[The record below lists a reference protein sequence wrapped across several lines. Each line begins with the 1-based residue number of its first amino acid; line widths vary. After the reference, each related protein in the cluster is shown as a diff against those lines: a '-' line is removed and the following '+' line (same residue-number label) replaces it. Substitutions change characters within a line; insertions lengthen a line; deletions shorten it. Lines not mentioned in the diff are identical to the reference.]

1 MASAFCIYIWS
12 NAQEPVV
19 KNMKHIA
26 ILGSTGSVGKNTLS
40 VVETHADEFKVVGL
54 AANRDVD
61 TLEQQIRR
69 YRPALVALNEPA
81 AAAQLSER
89 IRDLNCTQV
98 LGGTEGLQAVATLP
112 QASQVLDGM
121 GGTAG
126 LLPTLAAI
134 NAGKDIAFVNKEV
147 MVMAGPLV
155 KAAVKKNDVNLIPL
169 DSEMSAIFQCLEGAR
184 DQQTDIHRLLITASG
199 GPFRE
204 VPKEAL
210 YSVTPQQALQHPNW
224 KMGQKITIDSATMMN
239 KGLEVIEAKW
249 LFDMEISKI
258 DVVIHPESI
267 VHSMVEWTDGSTLAQ
282 LGPTDMRIMI
292 QYALTYPRRLSAP
305 VPRLDLMEART
316 LHFEPVDFEKF
327 PCLSLAYTA
336 AEVGGTLPVVLS
348 SADEVVVAAFLEARI
363 EFMDIPAILARVMD
377 AHAVIA
383 DPTLSDI
390 LEVDRWAK
398 TTVHSIVK
406 NKKIMSQTSY

>member
-1 MASAFCIYIWS
+1 
-12 NAQEPVV
+12 
-19 KNMKHIA
+19 MKHIV
-26 ILGSTGSVGKNTLS
+26 ILGSTGSIGKNSLS
-40 VVETHADEFKVVGL
+40 VVDTHPDEFKVVGL

-61 TLEQQIRR
+61 TLEQQIRQ
-69 YRPALVALNEPA
+69 YRPELVALNEPTA
-81 AAAQLSER
+81 ASQLRER
-89 IRDLNCTQV
+89 IRDLNGNPQV
-98 LGGTEGLQAVATLP
+98 LAGPEGLQTVATMP

-121 GGTAG
+121 GGSTG

-147 MVMAGPLV
+147 MVMAGALV
-155 KAAVKKNDVNLIPL
+155 NAAVHANGVNLIPI
-169 DSEMSAIFQCLEGAR
+169 DGEMSAIFQCLEGAR
-184 DQQTDIHRLLITASG
+184 DRQADIHRLLITASG
-199 GPFRE
+199 GPFRK
-204 VPKEAL
+204 VPKETL

-249 LFDMEISKI
+249 LFDIELSKI
-258 DVVIHPESI
+258 DIVVHPESI

-292 QYALTYPRRLSAP
+292 QYALTYPHRLSTP
-305 VPRLDLMEART
+305 VPRLNLMEACT

-348 SADEVVVAAFLEARI
+348 SADEVVVEAFLDARI
-363 EFMDIPAILARVMD
+363 GFMDIPAILARVMD
-377 AHAVIA
+377 AHAVIT
-383 DPTLSDI
+383 DPTLPNI

-398 TTVHSIVK
+398 SKARSII
-406 NKKIMSQTSY
+406 KK

>member
-1 MASAFCIYIWS
+1 
-12 NAQEPVV
+12 
-19 KNMKHIA
+19 MKHIV
-26 ILGSTGSVGKNTLS
+26 ILGSTGSIGKNTLS

-69 YRPALVALNEPA
+69 YRPALVALNEPT
-81 AAAQLSER
+81 AAAQLRER

-98 LGGTEGLQAVATLP
+98 LAGTEGLQTVATMP

-121 GGTAG
+121 GGSAG

-155 KAAVKKNDVNLIPL
+155 NTAVEKNGVNLIPI
-169 DSEMSAIFQCLEGAR
+169 DGEMSAIFQCIEGAR

-204 VPKEAL
+204 VPKEEL
-210 YSVTPQQALQHPNW
+210 YFVTPQQALRHPNW

-249 LFDMEISKI
+249 LFDIELSKI
-258 DVVIHPESI
+258 DIVVHPESI

-292 QYALTYPRRLSAP
+292 QYALTYPQRLSTP
-305 VPRLDLMEART
+305 VPRLDLTEART

-348 SADEVVVAAFLEARI
+348 SADEVVVEAFLDTCI
-363 EFMDIPAILARVMD
+363 GFMDIPAILARVMD
-377 AHAVIA
+377 THVVIT

-398 TTVHSIVK
+398 STARSII
-406 NKKIMSQTSY
+406 KKQNRILKTL

>member
-1 MASAFCIYIWS
+1 
-12 NAQEPVV
+12 
-19 KNMKHIA
+19 MKHIV
-26 ILGSTGSVGKNTLS
+26 ILGSTGSIGKNTLS

-69 YRPALVALNEPA
+69 YRPALVALNEPT
-81 AAAQLSER
+81 AAAQLRER

-98 LGGTEGLQAVATLP
+98 LAGTEGLQTVATMP

-121 GGTAG
+121 GGSAG

-155 KAAVKKNDVNLIPL
+155 NTAVEKNGVNLIPI
-169 DSEMSAIFQCLEGAR
+169 DGEMSAIFQCIEGAR

-204 VPKEAL
+204 VPKEEL

-249 LFDMEISKI
+249 LFDIELSKI
-258 DVVIHPESI
+258 DIVVHPESI

-292 QYALTYPRRLSAP
+292 QYALTYPRRLSTP
-305 VPRLDLMEART
+305 VPRLDLTEART

-348 SADEVVVAAFLEARI
+348 SADEVVVEAFLDTCI
-363 EFMDIPAILARVMD
+363 GFMDIPAILARVMD
-377 AHAVIA
+377 THVVIT

-398 TTVHSIVK
+398 STARSII
-406 NKKIMSQTSY
+406 KKQNRILKTL

>member
-1 MASAFCIYIWS
+1 
-12 NAQEPVV
+12 
-19 KNMKHIA
+19 MKHIA
-26 ILGSTGSVGKNTLS
+26 ILGSTGSIGKNALS
-40 VVETHADEFKVVGL
+40 VVDTHADEFKVVGL

-61 TLEQQIRR
+61 ALEQQIRR
-69 YRPALVALNEPA
+69 YRPALVALNEPTA
-81 AAAQLSER
+81 ACQLRER
-89 IRDLNCTQV
+89 IRDLNGNPQV
-98 LGGTEGLQAVATLP
+98 LAGTEGLQAVATMP
-112 QASQVLDGM
+112 EASQVLDGM
-121 GGTAG
+121 GGSAG

-147 MVMAGPLV
+147 MVMAGSLV
-155 KAAVKKNDVNLIPL
+155 NAAVQENGVNLIPI
-169 DSEMSAIFQCLEGAR
+169 DGEMSAIFQCLEGAR
-184 DQQTDIHRLLITASG
+184 DRQADIHRLLITASG

-249 LFDMEISKI
+249 LFDIELSKI
-258 DVVIHPESI
+258 DIVVHPESI

-292 QYALTYPRRLSAP
+292 QYALTYPRRLSTP
-305 VPRLDLMEART
+305 VPRLDLMESRA

-336 AEVGGTLPVVLS
+336 AKVGGTLPVVLS
-348 SADEVVVAAFLEARI
+348 SADEVVVEAFLNACI
-363 EFMDIPAILARVMD
+363 GFMDIPAILSSVMD
-377 AHAVIA
+377 KHVVIA

-398 TTVHSIVK
+398 STARSIIK
-406 NKKIMSQTSY
+406 NKAKNSHQPSAVSHQQRRKR

>member
-1 MASAFCIYIWS
+1 
-12 NAQEPVV
+12 
-19 KNMKHIA
+19 MKHIA
-26 ILGSTGSVGKNTLS
+26 ILGSTGSIGKNALS
-40 VVETHADEFKVVGL
+40 VVDTHVDEFKVVGL
-54 AANRDVD
+54 AANRDID

-69 YRPALVALNEPA
+69 YRPALVALNEPTA
-81 AAAQLSER
+81 ACQLRER
-89 IRDLNCTQV
+89 IRDLNGNPQV
-98 LGGTEGLQAVATLP
+98 LAGTEGLQAVATMP
-112 QASQVLDGM
+112 EASQVLDGM
-121 GGTAG
+121 GGSAG

-155 KAAVKKNDVNLIPL
+155 NAAVQENGITLIPI
-169 DSEMSAIFQCLEGAR
+169 DGEMSAIFQCLEGAR
-184 DQQTDIHRLLITASG
+184 DRQADIHRLLITASG

-249 LFDMEISKI
+249 LFDIELSKI
-258 DVVIHPESI
+258 DIVVHPESI

-292 QYALTYPRRLSAP
+292 QYALTYPRRLSTP
-305 VPRLDLMEART
+305 VPRLDLMESRA

-348 SADEVVVAAFLEARI
+348 SADEVVVEAFLNACI
-363 EFMDIPAILARVMD
+363 GFMDIPAILASVMD
-377 AHAVIA
+377 KHVVIA

-398 TTVHSIVK
+398 STARSIIK
-406 NKKIMSQTSY
+406 NKTQSISHQQSAISSQ

>member
-1 MASAFCIYIWS
+1 
-12 NAQEPVV
+12 
-19 KNMKHIA
+19 MKHIA
-26 ILGSTGSVGKNTLS
+26 ILGSTGSIGKNALS
-40 VVETHADEFKVVGL
+40 VVKTHADEFKVVGL

-61 TLEQQIRR
+61 TLEQQVRR
-69 YRPALVALNEPA
+69 YRPALVAVNEPTA
-81 AAAQLSER
+81 AGILRAR
-89 IRDLNCTQV
+89 IRDINGTQV
-98 LGGTEGLQAVATLP
+98 LAGTEGLQAVATMP

-121 GGTAG
+121 GGSAG

-147 MVMAGPLV
+147 MVMAGALV
-155 KAAVKKNDVNLIPL
+155 NAAVKANGVNLIPI
-169 DSEMSAIFQCLEGAR
+169 DGEMSAIFQCLEGTR
-184 DQQTDIHRLLITASG
+184 DPQADIHRLLITASG

-204 VPKEAL
+204 VPKAEL
-210 YSVTPQQALQHPNW
+210 YSVTPEQALQHPNW

-249 LFDMEISKI
+249 LFNIKLSKI
-258 DVVIHPESI
+258 DIVVHPESI
-267 VHSMVEWTDGSTLAQ
+267 VHSMVEWADGSTLAQ

-305 VPRLDLMEART
+305 VPRLDLQEART

-348 SADEVVVAAFLEARI
+348 SADEVVVEAFLNTDI
-363 EFMDIPAILARVMD
+363 GFMDIPAILGHVMD
-377 AHAVIA
+377 KHTVVTE
-383 DPTLSDI
+383 PTLRDI

-398 TTVHSIVK
+398 STARSLIK
-406 NKKIMSQTSY
+406 NHTKIAISNNWRNRHGILD

>member
-1 MASAFCIYIWS
+1 
-12 NAQEPVV
+12 
-19 KNMKHIA
+19 MKHIA
-26 ILGSTGSVGKNTLS
+26 ILGSTGSIGKNALS
-40 VVETHADEFKVVGL
+40 VVDTHADEFKVVGL
-54 AANRDVD
+54 AANRDVE

-69 YRPALVALNEPA
+69 YRPALVALNEPTA
-81 AAAQLSER
+81 ACQLRER
-89 IRDLNCTQV
+89 IRDLNGNPHV
-98 LGGTEGLQAVATLP
+98 LAGTEGLQAVATMP
-112 QASQVLDGM
+112 EASQVLDGM
-121 GGTAG
+121 GGSAG

-155 KAAVKKNDVNLIPL
+155 NAAVQENGVNLIPI
-169 DSEMSAIFQCLEGAR
+169 DGEMSAIFQCLEGAR
-184 DQQTDIHRLLITASG
+184 DRQADIHRLLITASG

-210 YSVTPQQALQHPNW
+210 YSATPQQALQHPNW

-249 LFDMEISKI
+249 LFDIELSKI
-258 DVVIHPESI
+258 DIVVHPESI

-292 QYALTYPRRLSAP
+292 QYALTYPRRLSTP
-305 VPRLDLMEART
+305 VPRLDLMESRA
-316 LHFEPVDFEKF
+316 LHFEPADFEKF

-348 SADEVVVAAFLEARI
+348 SADEVVVEAFLNACI
-363 EFMDIPAILARVMD
+363 GFMDIPAILASVMD
-377 AHAVIA
+377 KHVVIA

-398 TTVHSIVK
+398 STARSIIK
-406 NKKIMSQTSY
+406 NKTQSE

>member
-1 MASAFCIYIWS
+1 
-12 NAQEPVV
+12 
-19 KNMKHIA
+19 MKHIV
-26 ILGSTGSVGKNTLS
+26 ILGSTGSIGKNTLS

-69 YRPALVALNEPA
+69 YRPALVALNEPT
-81 AAAQLSER
+81 AAAQLRER

-98 LGGTEGLQAVATLP
+98 LAGTEGLQTVATMP

-121 GGTAG
+121 GGSAG

-155 KAAVKKNDVNLIPL
+155 NTAVKANGVNLIPI
-169 DSEMSAIFQCLEGAR
+169 DGEMSAIFQCLEGAR
-184 DQQTDIHRLLITASG
+184 DPKTDIHRLLITASG

-210 YSVTPQQALQHPNW
+210 YSVTPQQALRHPNW

-249 LFDMEISKI
+249 LFDIELSKI
-258 DVVIHPESI
+258 DIVVHPESI

-292 QYALTYPRRLSAP
+292 QYALTYPRRFSTP

-348 SADEVVVAAFLEARI
+348 SADEVVVEAFLDTCI
-363 EFMDIPAILARVMD
+363 GFMDIPAILARVMD
-377 AHAVIA
+377 AHEVNS

-398 TTVHSIVK
+398 STARSIIKNHVRS
-406 NKKIMSQTSY
+406 NKKSMG

>member
-1 MASAFCIYIWS
+1 
-12 NAQEPVV
+12 
-19 KNMKHIA
+19 MKHIA
-26 ILGSTGSVGKNTLS
+26 ILGSTGSIGKNALS
-40 VVETHADEFKVVGL
+40 VVDTHVDEFKVVGL
-54 AANRDVD
+54 AANRDID

-69 YRPALVALNEPA
+69 YRPALVALNEPTA
-81 AAAQLSER
+81 ACQLRER
-89 IRDLNCTQV
+89 IRDLNGNPQV
-98 LGGTEGLQAVATLP
+98 LAGTEGLQAVATMP
-112 QASQVLDGM
+112 EASQVLDGM
-121 GGTAG
+121 GGSAG

-155 KAAVKKNDVNLIPL
+155 NAAVQENGITLIPI
-169 DSEMSAIFQCLEGAR
+169 DGEMSAIFQCLEGAR
-184 DQQTDIHRLLITASG
+184 DRQADIHRLLITASG

-249 LFDMEISKI
+249 LFDIELSKI
-258 DVVIHPESI
+258 DIVVHPESI

-292 QYALTYPRRLSAP
+292 QYALTYPRRLSTP
-305 VPRLDLMEART
+305 VPRLDLMESRA

-348 SADEVVVAAFLEARI
+348 SADEVVVEAFLNTCI
-363 EFMDIPAILARVMD
+363 GFMDIPAILASVMD
-377 AHAVIA
+377 KHVVIA

-398 TTVHSIVK
+398 STARSIIK
-406 NKKIMSQTSY
+406 NKTQLE

>member
-1 MASAFCIYIWS
+1 
-12 NAQEPVV
+12 
-19 KNMKHIA
+19 MKHIA
-26 ILGSTGSVGKNTLS
+26 ILGSTGSIGKNALS
-40 VVETHADEFKVVGL
+40 VVETHADAFKVVGL

-69 YRPALVALNEPA
+69 HRPALVALNEPTA
-81 AAAQLSER
+81 AGILRTR
-89 IRDLNCTQV
+89 IRDINGTQV
-98 LGGTEGLQAVATLP
+98 LAGTEGLQAVATMP
-112 QASQVLDGM
+112 QAAQVLDGM
-121 GGTAG
+121 GGSAG

-155 KAAVKKNDVNLIPL
+155 NAAVKKNDVSLIPI
-169 DSEMSAIFQCLEGAR
+169 DGEMSAIFQCLEGAR
-184 DQQTDIHRLLITASG
+184 DRQSDIHRLLITASG

-210 YSVTPQQALQHPNW
+210 YAVTPEQALQHPNW

-249 LFDMEISKI
+249 LFNIELSKI
-258 DVVIHPESI
+258 DIVIHPESI

-305 VPRLDLMEART
+305 VPRLDLQAART

-348 SADEVVVAAFLEARI
+348 SADEIVVAAFLNACI
-363 EFMDIPAILARVMD
+363 GFMDIPAILGRVMD
-377 AHAVIA
+377 AHVVIPE
-383 DPTLSDI
+383 PTLADI

-398 TTVHSIVK
+398 STARSLIK
-406 NKKIMSQTSY
+406 NNTRMAFSS

>member
-1 MASAFCIYIWS
+1 
-12 NAQEPVV
+12 
-19 KNMKHIA
+19 MKHIA
-26 ILGSTGSVGKNTLS
+26 ILGSTGSIGKNTLS

-98 LGGTEGLQAVATLP
+98 LAGTEGLQAVATMP

-155 KAAVKKNDVNLIPL
+155 KAAVKKNGVNLIPI
-169 DSEMSAIFQCLEGAR
+169 DGEMSAIFQCLEGAR

-210 YSVTPQQALQHPNW
+210 YSVTPQQALRHPNW

-249 LFDMEISKI
+249 LFDMELSKI

-327 PCLSLAYTA
+327 PCLSLAYSA
-336 AEVGGTLPVVLS
+336 AEAGGTLPVVLS

-363 EFMDIPAILARVMD
+363 GFMDIPAILARVMD
-377 AHAVIA
+377 SHAVIA
-383 DPTLSDI
+383 EPTLSDI

-398 TTVHSIVK
+398 TTARSIIK
-406 NKKIMSQTSY
+406 NKKNMSQASY